1 MHPVL
6 HVGRL
11 EGLAHQIGVL
21 MSFLQ
26 ATSCKWRDLRPGTVG
41 VNMGQYTWHIPNL
54 LWLELFLQECCTC
67 FCSLELPESKQPCRT
82 HMQVTQ
88 RSLSFPLCY
97 WSSCLLLQNKRS
109 IFQWLQPRTK
119 WQVDAILRLS
129 WCQLSKV
136 TFTNSMH
143 SCLQL
148 SSMQHQ
154 KILLMLRSPKILCAD
169 WSKLPPS
176 CWYIFS
182 ATDSAT
188 RSAFATACHLETRI
202 KMSAMWAMSY
212 QTSAKTSHLVH

>member
-11 EGLAHQIGVL
+11 EGLAHQIRVL

-26 ATSCKWRDLRPGTVG
+26 ATSCKWRDLFGTVG
-41 VNMGQYTWHIPNL
+41 LNMGTRGTSPTCCDWSCSSRSAARASAALNCQNL
-54 LWLELFLQECCTC
+54 NKPCTNTR
-67 FCSLELPESKQPCRT
+67 E
-82 HMQVTQ
+82 TQ
-88 RSLSFPLCY
+88 RSLSFSLCY

-109 IFQWLQPRTK
+109 MFQWLQPRTK

-136 TFTNSMH
+136 IFTNSMH

-154 KILLMLRSPKILCAD
+154 KIWLDA
-169 WSKLPPS
+169 SKS
-176 CWYIFS
+176 
-182 ATDSAT
+182 
-188 RSAFATACHLETRI
+188 
-202 KMSAMWAMSY
+202 
-212 QTSAKTSHLVH
+212 